1 MGKAAV
7 KGMHQTS
14 GTTSQAGFTLLEL
27 IVGLTVGAILL
38 TAIYTTFVGVSQT
51 QRRVERVLNNTST
64 WRFVTET
71 LRQDLSRLSSS
82 STFEGSASGFTTEMF
97 EGAGEVPVVLTYV
110 WSRALLT
117 RTTREGTLAVELPDG
132 YQQPAFR
139 YRSENEWTDAVT
151 QLPYGLEL
159 RIATPLGQVS
169 RTFTLEFEPRMQ
181 GASEEG

>member
-14 GTTSQAGFTLLEL
+14 GTSSQAGFTLLEL

-51 QRRVERVLNNTST
+51 QRRVERVLNKTST

-97 EGAGEVPVVLTYV
+97 EGAGEAPVVLTGPPAARREAAAFVARAAGVAPRSSPADGGFVLFLCYV
-110 WSRALLT
+110 CYL
-117 RTTREGTLAVELPDG
+117 
-132 YQQPAFR
+132 Q
-139 YRSENEWTDAVT
+139 
-151 QLPYGLEL
+151 
-159 RIATPLGQVS
+159 
-169 RTFTLEFEPRMQ
+169 
-181 GASEEG
+181 